1 MFHILVE
8 DGFTYLCMA
17 NSDFGNRIPFRFLE
31 DIENRFTQTFGS
43 RANSALSMS
52 LNSEFK
58 KILRKQQVQK
68 NFFFFFFLNKTFK
81 GIFFKCI
88 TK

>member
-68 NFFFFFFLNKTFK
+68 NFFFFF
-81 GIFFKCI
+81 
-88 TK
+88 